1 MIKQETDSTSMCNV
15 CVSTIH
21 NSQSTEMMMMIIE
34 MSDLVYNLMVT
45 FQVEPFHILQSD
57 VQDAPESAIA

>member
-1 MIKQETDSTSMCNV
+1 MIKQEADSMCV
-15 CVSTIH
+15 CIGYTIH
-21 NSQSTEMMMMIIE
+21 TLVMMIIE

-57 VQDAPESAIA
+57 VQDAPQSVIA